1 MSNHYPQ
8 RRKKTQVKQVVK
20 QGKLVLDW
28 RKKQQAKATVQV
40 AIEEG
45 LNALP
50 DVYSNVLFQEKCAA
64 VYQHIYENYTSASQ
78 SIYQRAA

>member
-1 MSNHYPQ
+1 M
-8 RRKKTQVKQVVK
+8 
-20 QGKLVLDW
+20 LDW

-50 DVYSNVLFQEKCAA
+50 EVYTSAIFQEKCAA
-64 VYQHIYENYTSASQ
+64 VYQHIYENYTSTSQ